1 MKINKHITLTFA
13 EADVKEIIR
22 EYLKTQGYL
31 VDTEDIQLN
40 IGRRTEGYG
49 YGEHDVFYFE
59 ECRVE
64 VKED

>member
-1 MKINKHITLTFA
+1 MKINKRITLTID

-22 EYLKTQGYL
+22 EYLKTQGYRI
-31 VDTEDIQLN
+31 DTDDIQLN
-40 IGRRTEGYG
+40 IGCRTEGYG
-49 YGEHDVFYFE
+49 YEEHDVFYFK